1 MKNKFP
7 VSVDSIQFNG
17 LLGNCLRKTVSSR
30 LNEADYTMLVDPFRF
45 RNEADDGWRC
55 EFWGKVVRSAILA
68 WKATGDEELLKKI
81 RATVKDIISTQT
93 ADGCISS
100 YPAERQLGGWD
111 VWGRKYVLAGL
122 LRYYELVEQ
131 DPAILEVCKK
141 LVDHLMTQV
150 GPDAN
155 SILKSGQHGG
165 LAPASILFVIVKLYR
180 YTQDETYLNYAK
192 WIADTGCSEVQK
204 IYDAAIAGTYP
215 KDIGNGKAYEMMSC
229 FLGLAE
235 LSQEEQDERFFKA
248 AVKFYEMVRE
258 REIYI
263 TGIGGLLDVVGEFW
277 HDGKFNQ
284 CTDEFGA
291 HGETCITTTWI
302 QYCFTIL
309 RLTEDPVI
317 ADEIECSLYN
327 GLLGAM
333 VPDGSNYTHRNPDFT
348 GGEWACKLP
357 APDQIG
363 LIFKTPFDGNDCC
376 KAQGPEGLAMALPC
390 AAIRTDKGLNVN
402 LFDDME
408 ITFRTPSGETAKLV
422 ISGGYPLDGYVRL
435 SFSLATPEIF
445 TLKVRIPAWQKND
458 IAAKVNGVSR
468 PATPGTYLT
477 LEQEWKNGDTV
488 ELIFDLTPQLQ
499 KDPGG
504 RGRIA
509 FKTGPIVLAQDSR
522 LNNGKSDLP
531 ISSELPVR
539 QANRADFNQI
549 WKTANGVL
557 LCDYMSAGNSF
568 QKQNRLTVWSRET
581 GSSGN

>member
-1 MKNKFP
+1 MKNMFP
-7 VSVDSIQFNG
+7 VSVDSIRFNG
-17 LLGNCLRKTVSSR
+17 LFGDCLQKTVSSR
-30 LNEADYTMLVDPFRF
+30 LNAANYIMLVDPFRF

-81 RATVKDIISTQT
+81 RATVKDIISVQT

-122 LRYYELVEQ
+122 IRYYELVEQ
-131 DPAILEVCKK
+131 DPAILKVCKK

-150 GPDAN
+150 GPDAS

-180 YTQDETYLNYAK
+180 YTRDEKYLDYAK
-192 WIADTGCSEVQK
+192 WIADSGCSEVHK
-204 IYDAAIAGTYP
+204 IYDAALAGTFP
-215 KDIGNGKAYEMMSC
+215 KNIGNGKAYEMMSC

-235 LSQEEQDERFFKA
+235 LSREVQDERFFKA
-248 AVKFYEMVRE
+248 AVKFYEMVRA

-277 HDGKFNQ
+277 HDGRFNQ

-309 RLTEDPVI
+309 RLTEDSTV

-408 ITFRTPSGETAKLV
+408 ITFRTPSEKTAKLV
-422 ISGGYPLDGYVRL
+422 ISGGYPLNGQVKL
-435 SFSLATPEIF
+435 SLALATPEIF
-445 TLKVRIPAWQKND
+445 TLKIRIPAWQKND
-458 IAAKVNGVSR
+458 IAAKVNGVSCS
-468 PATPGTYLT
+468 ATPGTYLT
-477 LEQEWKNGDTV
+477 LEQKWKNGDTI
-488 ELIFDLTPQLQ
+488 ELAFDLAPQLQ

-522 LNNGKSDLP
+522 LNNGESNLP
-531 ISSELPVR
+531 ISSEPPVR
-539 QANRADFNQI
+539 QANRAGFSQI

-568 QKQNRLTVWSRET
+568 RKQDRLTVWSREI
-581 GSSGN
+581 

>member
-1 MKNKFP
+1 MKKMSP

-17 LLGNCLRKTVSSR
+17 LLGEGLRKTVATR
-30 LNEADYTMLVDPFRF
+30 LNAANYTMLVDPFRF
-45 RNEADDGWRC
+45 RNEADNGWRC

-68 WKATGDEELLKKI
+68 WKATGDEALLAKI
-81 RATVKDIISTQT
+81 RATVKDMISTQT
-93 ADGCISS
+93 DDGCISS

-122 LRYYELVEQ
+122 IRSYELVEQ
-131 DPAILEVCKK
+131 DPAILEACKK

-165 LAPASILFVIVKLYR
+165 LAPASILFAIVKLYR
-180 YTQDETYLNYAK
+180 YTRDEKYLNYAK
-192 WIADTGCSEVQK
+192 WIADTGCSEVHK
-204 IYDAAIAGTYP
+204 IYDAAIAGTFP

-235 LSQEEQDERFFKA
+235 LYREVGDERYFKA
-248 AVKFYEMVRE
+248 AVKFYEMVRD

-263 TGIGGLLDVVGEFW
+263 NGIGGLRDVVGEFW
-277 HDGKFNQ
+277 YDGKFNQ

-291 HGETCITTTWI
+291 HGETCVTTTWI

-309 RLTEDPVI
+309 RLTEDPTI

-333 VPDGSNYTHRNPDFT
+333 MPDGSNFTHRNPDFT
-348 GGEWACKLP
+348 GGEWACKIP

-363 LIFKTPFDGNDCC
+363 LIFKTPYDGNDCC

-402 LFDDME
+402 LFEDME
-408 ITFRTPSGETAKLV
+408 ITFRTPSEQAAELV
-422 ISGGYPLDGYVRL
+422 ITGGYPLNGNVKL
-435 SFSLATPEIF
+435 SLALSAPETF
-445 TLKVRIPAWQKND
+445 TLNVRIPAWQKSD
-458 IAAKVNGVSR
+458 IAAKVNGAPC

-477 LEQEWKNGDTV
+477 LEREWKDGDTI
-488 ELIFDLTPQLQ
+488 ELSFDLTPQLQ

-504 RGRIA
+504 SGRIA
-509 FKTGPIVLAQDSR
+509 FKTGPVLLAQDSR
-522 LNNGKSDLP
+522 LNNGESDLP
-531 ISSELPVR
+531 VSADLPVR
-539 QANRADFNQI
+539 QETKEGFSQI

-568 QKQNRLTVWSRET
+568 RQEDRLTVWSREA
-581 GSSGN
+581 